1 MTEIKLIREDDKA
14 TKILAA
20 VAQIDAGVELAPN
33 YRQAIKQKAD
43 STLLG
48 MKKEELIEYIRMLER
63 NYNAAVWF
71 NENQAKNIEHLLNT
85 FAVVRCKD
93 CKHMTI
99 EPCGRYCLVWGNYNG
114 MGDDGFCNYGERRIN
129 DGKI

>member
-71 NENQAKNIEHLLNT
+71 NKNQAKNIEHLLNT

-93 CKHMTI
+93 CKQ
-99 EPCGRYCLVWGNYNG
+99 
-114 MGDDGFCNYGERRIN
+114 
-129 DGKI
+129 